1 MEKNGNYYI
10 VYWGYTGM
18 MENGKEN
25 DNYYIVY
32 GDFIGIMEKKMET
45 GLPRTKEKRGQFC
58 RNIPSC
64 WPHHAHL
71 HS

>member
-10 VYWGYTGM
+10 VYWGYIRM

-32 GDFIGIMEKKMET
+32 GDFIRIMVKKMET
-45 GLPRTKEKRGQFC
+45 GLPRTEEGAILSKHPFMLASPC
-58 RNIPSC
+58 TS
-64 WPHHAHL
+64 
-71 HS
+71 S